1 MHLLEGGGI
10 KIVGA
15 RQAEEIP
22 LRCEQTGR
30 GRQRIDVA
38 HCPYSATENQLLE
51 DVLLLPH
58 QPK

>member
-1 MHLLEGGGI
+1 MPILEGGGI

-15 RQAEEIP
+15 RQAKEIP
-22 LRCEQTGR
+22 LWCEQTGS
-30 GRQRIDVA
+30 GRQRRDVA

-51 DVLLLPH
+51 GMFLLPH